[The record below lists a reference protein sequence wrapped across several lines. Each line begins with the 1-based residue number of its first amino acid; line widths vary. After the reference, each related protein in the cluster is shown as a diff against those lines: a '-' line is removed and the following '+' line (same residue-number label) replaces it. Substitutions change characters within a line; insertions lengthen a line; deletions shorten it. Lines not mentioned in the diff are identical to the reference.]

1 MLVLTRKLQEKIH
14 IGENITI
21 TVVKIKGNTVRVGI
35 EAPGDV
41 RVVRAE
47 VAARDEVVLTGDLPT
62 DDDTQ
67 TAPPPAGQPCRAVAA
82 SCSANVCNS
91 RVAPRR
97 PAPLAHVASNRPRL
111 RLALADV
118 RTDSP
123 AAMREPSDAAD
134 LPPALTC

>member
-47 VAARDEVVLTGDLPT
+47 VAARDEAEVTGDIPAT
-62 DDDTQ
+62 DDTQ
-67 TAPPPAGQPCRAVAA
+67 TTPPPAGQPCRAPS
-82 SCSANVCNS
+82 SCSAKVGNS
-91 RVAPRR
+91 RGIARVG
-97 PAPLAHVASNRPRL
+97 APLPRVAARRPRL

-118 RTDSP
+118 RTDIP
-123 AAMREPSDAAD
+123 AALRQPSDATNSQ
-134 LPPALTC
+134 PATTC

>member
-47 VAARDEVVLTGDLPT
+47 VAARDEAVPTGDLPT

-67 TAPPPAGQPCRAVAA
+67 TAPPPEGQPCRAAS

-91 RVAPRR
+91 RVAPHR
-97 PAPLAHVASNRPRL
+97 PAPLAHVAANRPRL

-123 AAMREPSDAAD
+123 ATLREPSDVAD
-134 LPPALTC
+134 LHPALTC